1 MFVKK
6 TIFLSGPMRGVPREV
21 SLGWRDNATQILGQ
35 DFKVIHALR
44 GREEKETFADPKT
57 AVIRDLADI
66 LKSDIILVDD
76 TIENVSMIGTSMEV
90 FFAFENKK
98 PVIIFGRAHE
108 KDYWLNY
115 HSHLR
120 VNTLEEACDV
130 IRKMFI

>member
-1 MFVKK
+1 
-6 TIFLSGPMRGVPREV
+6 MRGVPREV

-44 GREEKETFADPKT
+44 GREEKETFTDPKT

-76 TIENVSMIGTSMEV
+76 TIDNVSMIGTSMEV

>member
-1 MFVKK
+1 MKK
-6 TIFLSGPMRGVPREV
+6 TIFLSGPMRGVSREI
-21 SLGWRDNATQILGQ
+21 SFGWRDNATRILEQ
-35 DFKVIHALR
+35 DFHVLHALR
-44 GREEKETFADPKT
+44 GREEKETFSDPKT

-76 TIENVSMIGTSMEV
+76 TIKDVSMIGTSMEV

-98 PVIIFGRAHE
+98 PVIVFGHAHE

-130 IRKMFI
+130 IKKMFI

>member
-1 MFVKK
+1 
-6 TIFLSGPMRGVPREV
+6 MRGLPREI
-21 SLGWRDNATQILGQ
+21 SLGWRNSATRILEQ
-35 DFKVIHALR
+35 DFNVIHALR
-44 GREEKETFADPKT
+44 GREEKETFSDPKT

-76 TIENVSMIGTSMEV
+76 TVEGVSMIGTSMEV

-98 PVIIFGRAHE
+98 PVIVFGRAHE

-120 VNTLEEACDV
+120 VDTLEDACDV
-130 IRKMFI
+130 IKKMFI

>member
-21 SLGWRDNATQILGQ
+21 SLGWRNNATQILGH
-35 DFKVIHALR
+35 DFNVIHALR
-44 GREEKETFADPKT
+44 GREEKEAFTDPKT
-57 AVIRDLADI
+57 AVIRDLSDI

-120 VNTLEEACDV
+120 VDTLEEACDV